1 MEKDFT
7 VGRRPDNM
15 RVPRGEMDPFRYAAD
30 GSRMERGGRV
40 AVDGAG
46 GAYRIVGW
54 EPSRGLVMVAGPGG
68 VARFAPERLG
78 RC

>member
-7 VGRRPDNM
+7 VGVRPDNL
-15 RVPRGEMDPFRYAAD
+15 RVPRGEMDPFRYAD
-30 GSRMERGGRV
+30 GSRMERGDSV
-40 AVDGAG
+40 AVDWAG

-68 VARFAPERLG
+68 VGRVAPERLG

>member
-7 VGRRPDNM
+7 VGVRPDNL
-15 RVPRGEMDPFRYAAD
+15 RVPRGEMEPFRYAD
-30 GSRMERGGRV
+30 GTPMERGDRV
-40 AVDGAG
+40 SVDGAG

-54 EPSRGLVMVAGPGG
+54 EPSRGLAMVAGPGD
-68 VARFAPERLG
+68 VEHVAPERLG

>member
-7 VGRRPDNM
+7 VGVRPDNL
-15 RVPRGEMDPFRYAAD
+15 RVPRGEMDAFRYAD
-30 GSRMERGGRV
+30 GSPMERGDRV
-40 AVDGAG
+40 SVDGAG

-54 EPSRGLVMVAGPGG
+54 EPSRGLAMVAGPGG
-68 VARFAPERLG
+68 VERVAPERLG